1 MKEVWEGLGVG
12 AALSAA
18 LEEKGFHTPSQVQN
32 ETIPALLTG
41 EHVSARS
48 QTGSGKTL
56 AYLLPLLQ
64 RIEPTRK
71 DVQAMVL
78 APTQELA
85 MQIFTVAQT
94 YADVLGIRSQA
105 LIGGAAV
112 KRQIEKLKTRPQ
124 LVVGTPG
131 RIHELYKN
139 RKLKLHEVRMI
150 IVDEVDQVFGLSST
164 SEVET
169 ILHNTHSERQI
180 GFFSAT
186 YPELMQ
192 RLTQRWMKQHVEV
205 AVHPDQRVVSTV
217 DNLCLVCEPRDKVD
231 TARKLIR
238 LLEPT
243 AALLFLNDTD
253 QIANWQSKL
262 SYAGFTVEALYG
274 DANKLQR
281 AGTLARFRDGRC
293 QLLLATDIAA
303 RGLDIA
309 EMPLVIN
316 LDPPP
321 DSDHYVHRAG
331 RTGRMGRSGTVVSI
345 VAPQEVF
352 IMNKFE
358 KQLNIRIG
366 RKEMYKGT
374 LQDAEQ
380 TVKTRRP
387 GTSVRQSDAT
397 SGGKGQ
403 EAPNRK
409 LQQSQS
415 RASDVRASAP
425 GRAEVR
431 GSEPAAR
438 AASKSRPHKKENAKD
453 KGAPRWLKAKRD
465 AESQEPRTES

>member
-1 MKEVWEGLGVG
+1 MNEAWGKLGVG
-12 AALSAA
+12 AALGAA
-18 LEEKGFHTPSQVQN
+18 LEEKGLHTPTQVQS
-32 ETIPALLTG
+32 ETIPALLSG
-41 EHVSARS
+41 QHVSARS

-64 RIEPTRK
+64 RIDTNRK
-71 DVQAMVL
+71 DLQAMVL

-85 MQIFTVAQT
+85 MQIFNVAQH
-94 YADVLGIRSQA
+94 YGELLGLRTQA
-105 LIGGAAV
+105 LIGGAAM
-112 KRQIEKLKTRPQ
+112 KRQVEKLKLHPQ

-164 SEVET
+164 TEVET
-169 ILHNTHSERQI
+169 ILFNTHPERQI

-186 YPELMQ
+186 YPELML
-192 RLTQRWMKQHVEV
+192 RLTQRWMKEHVEV
-205 AVHPDQRVVSTV
+205 AVRPDQRVVSTV
-217 DNLCLVCEPRDKVD
+217 ENLYLVCESRDKVD
-231 TARKLIR
+231 TARRLIR

-243 AALLFLNDTD
+243 SALLFLNDTD
-253 QIANWQSKL
+253 QIANLQSKL

-274 DANKLQR
+274 DADKLQR

-309 EMPLVIN
+309 ELPLVIN

-345 VAPQEVF
+345 VAPHEVF

-358 KQLNIRIG
+358 KQLRIRIA

-374 LQDAEQ
+374 LQDADQ
-380 TVKTRRP
+380 TSKGGSSGMAARKSDGAGGDSSKRAVNRKPQQPQASTS
-387 GTSVRQSDAT
+387 SVRPASAGRNEAR
-397 SGGKGQ
+397 SGGPV
-403 EAPNRK
+403 A
-409 LQQSQS
+409 
-415 RASDVRASAP
+415 
-425 GRAEVR
+425 AEV
-431 GSEPAAR
+431 
-438 AASKSRPHKKENAKD
+438 SKKKPRKKENSKD

-465 AESQEPRTES
+465 EAGQEPRQES